1 MDLLKETRMLGC
13 NPSYTPMES
22 NYKVGLMIESPPVD
36 KRRYQRLVR
45 KLIYLSQTQP
55 DIGFLVSVISQ
66 NMNNPNEEHLEV
78 VYQILLYLKMT
89 PGKGLYLRKG
99 TNEGIE
105 VYSNVDSTR
114 PIQDRRSTTYYYTYA
129 WGNFVTWQS
138 KKQSIVESSVEAR
151 FKALVQGIYEEIWL
165 KRLLEELRIEVDR
178 VMSVCCDNLATINI
192 AKNLVHHDRAKH
204 VE

>member
-1 MDLLKETRMLGC
+1 
-13 NPSYTPMES
+13 
-22 NYKVGLMIESPPVD
+22 
-36 KRRYQRLVR
+36 
-45 KLIYLSQTQP
+45 
-55 DIGFLVSVISQ
+55 
-66 NMNNPNEEHLEV
+66 MNNPNEEHLEV
-78 VYQILLYLKMT
+78 VYQILRYLKMT
-89 PGKGLYLRKG
+89 LGKGLYFRKG

-138 KKQSIVESSVEAR
+138 KKQSIVES
-151 FKALVQGIYEEIWL
+151 KIWL

-192 AKNLVHHDRAKH
+192 AKNLVHHDKAKH
-204 VE
+204 VEINHYFIKEKIEKGNSI